1 MNYKEFRELFIE
13 KLKERVGEDIKVKTN
28 TVTKNNGKLKEG
40 LIVETGNTLLPMI
53 YLDELYEKYNQ
64 NGIMEE
70 ILETVISLINGNPN
84 NIKERVES
92 LINGGWDK
100 IKDTIEVCVINKEWN
115 KDKLENI
122 PHIEYL
128 DLALVFR
135 VVIYREEDS
144 SMSCLMTNGLLNK
157 LQVDIEEFKNEAL
170 LRLNSSY
177 YYIQKLTG
185 VIKECM
191 QSEDEEEMFDSIIE
205 NSVFD
210 VPLYVLTNKQR
221 LNGAAGIARVDII
234 NKFANEMED
243 DLYILP
249 SSLHELLLLPAKENC
264 SVDELREMV
273 RSVNESEVDK
283 EDWLSDNI
291 YFFNR
296 ERGSL
301 EIAV

>member
-1 MNYKEFRELFIE
+1 MNYEKFRDLFIE
-13 KLKERVGEDIKVKTN
+13 KIKERVGDNIKVKTN

-84 NIKERVES
+84 NIKERVET

-144 SMSCLMTNGLLNK
+144 SMSCLMTNSLLNK
-157 LQVDIEEFKNEAL
+157 LQIDIEEFKNEAL
-170 LRLNSSY
+170 SRLNSSY
-177 YYIQKLTG
+177 YYIQTLTG

-205 NSVFD
+205 NSVCD